1 MNRHAA
7 GSTGA
12 ASPSG
17 SCRPTSAT
25 SAKTIR
31 ARHTYPVRRTRP
43 ATASAAIAANSIAAA
58 AAAAAAAAIAAYP
71 ELGNS
76 DILDYTPKVMT
87 SWGEF
92 EGRLDIH
99 LKRLDALQVNYRR
112 ADGTPAVTEHMGR
125 GE

>member
-43 ATASAAIAANSIAAA
+43 ATAS
-58 AAAAAAAAIAAYP
+58 AAIAAYP